1 MSSSSQTKSEE
12 FLKICSQFKLGALV
26 TEAAHPVTANLS
38 EVAKGDIA
46 SALDLLF
53 QADADV
59 VKKFREFVQS
69 GWATE
74 IAATVL
80 SAVKNGGRGF
90 FTRWGAR
97 GGVDVFSLFHFGRVF
112 GEKENPPP
120 APPPPSP
127 PPGGERE
134 NGGGGGNFL
143 KPPVS

>member
-12 FLKICSQFKLGALV
+12 FLKISSQFKLGVLV

-53 QADADV
+53 QADEDV

-69 GWATE
+69 GRATE

-80 SAVKNGGRGF
+80 AAVKNGGRIF
-90 FTRWGAR
+90 FTGC
-97 GGVDVFSLFHFGRVF
+97 GSTGRLSILLDSIWRDF
-112 GEKENPPP
+112 WRQRKTLTRPSATLSHPMGEGQ
-120 APPPPSP
+120 A
-127 PPGGERE
+127 GES
-134 NGGGGGNFL
+134 F
-143 KPPVS
+143 PVSLKI